1 MNIFLWVL
9 QILLALMFAAAGGM
23 KATQPKDKL
32 AGQLK
37 WVEDYPAMAV
47 RLIGISEL
55 LGALGLILPAATHIA
70 PILTPIAAIALAVV
84 MALAIN
90 THRRRHEPSG
100 MILTAVLLVLL
111 AIVAWGRFGP
121 YAI

>member
-1 MNIFLWVL
+1 MNILLWVL